1 VYQNKELKKWDS
13 KKNILAFQTT
23 ESLGYHGS
31 YELLK
36 KKMLNSK
43 IKVIASNKNMMT
55 KLGALIGI
63 NSASEDD
70 EERMNFDKKIGDA
83 MHIFKAF
90 LHDEERLRLIF
101 SFCVGK
107 MTGVNSQILQLL
119 FKPLFKLDPNDK
131 RHINYISILLT
142 SYASNNIDYLKI
154 LNKKNPDFWNDS
166 SSAVQFLTAL
176 TYIHLATQRELFVQE
191 EKDKVAKKENKEGKD
206 KEAKK
211 ENKEEYIIYSEEP
224 QEALDKFKMILNSK
238 NQNLILGAANSYE
251 RIILS
256 NCYEADSRYLY
267 DLETLKLRLSF
278 SLFKHLRYFNFIMK
292 YKEEAE
298 KKGYHL
304 DLRHFK
310 PKEIGFMNNH
320 YGEDYNYGDINLPD
334 WTPQMIGQFIDHAVQ
349 LNSKM
354 LKKSQTPL
362 YELFQIIYNYTQLYK
377 VQDEINEKKLQNK
390 ANEQND
396 NKENVINELNDLL
409 ESLKKLKEKYSS
421 DHDSVY
427 DFWLA
432 QMEHDRYILSP
443 QKEYL
448 DASIHYIDEFLYKY
462 PWQLEANLE
471 KRSLLILSKKY
482 EEDLLQK
489 KQDELK
495 QIEAEEKA
503 RKEAEEKAKEENE
516 ESEEAKEENEESE
529 KVKEKKK
536 EIEDVK
542 LEISSL
548 KNKIKFY
555 QDRTDLI
562 KNQNKE
568 SK

>member
-1 VYQNKELKKWDS
+1 
-13 KKNILAFQTT
+13 
-23 ESLGYHGS
+23 
-31 YELLK
+31 
-36 KKMLNSK
+36 
-43 IKVIASNKNMMT
+43 
-55 KLGALIGI
+55 
-63 NSASEDD
+63 
-70 EERMNFDKKIGDA
+70 
-83 MHIFKAF
+83 
-90 LHDEERLRLIF
+90 
-101 SFCVGK
+101 
-107 MTGVNSQILQLL
+107 
-119 FKPLFKLDPNDK
+119 
-131 RHINYISILLT
+131 
-142 SYASNNIDYLKI
+142 
-154 LNKKNPDFWNDS
+154 
-166 SSAVQFLTAL
+166 
-176 TYIHLATQRELFVQE
+176 
-191 EKDKVAKKENKEGKD
+191 
-206 KEAKK
+206 
-211 ENKEEYIIYSEEP
+211 
-224 QEALDKFKMILNSK
+224 
-238 NQNLILGAANSYE
+238 
-251 RIILS
+251 
-256 NCYEADSRYLY
+256 
-267 DLETLKLRLSF
+267 
-278 SLFKHLRYFNFIMK
+278 
-292 YKEEAE
+292 
-298 KKGYHL
+298 
-304 DLRHFK
+304 
-310 PKEIGFMNNH
+310 
-320 YGEDYNYGDINLPD
+320 
-334 WTPQMIGQFIDHAVQ
+334 
-349 LNSKM
+349 
-354 LKKSQTPL
+354 
-362 YELFQIIYNYTQLYK
+362 
-377 VQDEINEKKLQNK
+377 
-390 ANEQND
+390 
-396 NKENVINELNDLL
+396 VINELNDLL